1 MCMATPVQVKSK
13 VKNYPSKKLGSGKL
27 KVIIEGDKEID
38 VSLVPDVKVGD
49 WLLVHD
55 KMAVNKISETEA
67 QNIFSLIK
75 KCNHHH

>member
-1 MCMATPVQVKSK
+1 MCMATPVRIKSK
-13 VKNYPSKKLGSGKL
+13 VKSQPLTKFGAGKS
-27 KVIIEGDKEID
+27 KVIVEGDKEID
-38 VSLVPDVKVGD
+38 ISLVPDAKVGD

-75 KCNHHH
+75 KCDHCH